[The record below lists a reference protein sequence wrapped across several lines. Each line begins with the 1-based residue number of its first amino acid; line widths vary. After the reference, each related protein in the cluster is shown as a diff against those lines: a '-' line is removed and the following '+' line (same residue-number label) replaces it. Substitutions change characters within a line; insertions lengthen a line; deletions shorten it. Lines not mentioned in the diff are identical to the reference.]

1 MRIAIASLALPLL
14 LAASSVQAQVWDPD
28 LFAKLPGVWEFTA
41 SDGRTGQIVF
51 PSKLIEGQTAVPL
64 TISFGG
70 AGGSYS
76 WGFRTADMYRN
87 WMNINLTNKFAPVPE
102 ANTLTLVFK
111 KDAAGKW
118 SFAGHFDPSKGLT
131 LTYGARKN

>member
-1 MRIAIASLALPLL
+1 MRLGIAVLALPLV
-14 LAASSVQAQVWDPD
+14 LAASPARAQVWDPD

-51 PSKLIEGQTAVPL
+51 PSKLIEGQAAVPL

-70 AGGSYS
+70 SGSS
-76 WGFRTADMYRN
+76 WKWGFRTADQYRN
-87 WMNINLTNKFAPVPE
+87 WMDINLTHNFAPVPE
-102 ANTLTLVFK
+102 ANTLTLVFT
-111 KDAAGKW
+111 KDASGKW
-118 SFAGHFDPSKGLT
+118 SFAGHFDASKGLS